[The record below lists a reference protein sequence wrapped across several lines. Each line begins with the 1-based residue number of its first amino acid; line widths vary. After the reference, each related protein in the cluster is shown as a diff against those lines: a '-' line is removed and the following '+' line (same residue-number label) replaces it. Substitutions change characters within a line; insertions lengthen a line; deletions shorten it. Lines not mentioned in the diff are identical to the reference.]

1 MDTMALRCK
10 SCGAPLPSDAT
21 GELLTC
27 QHCGTVQRLVDA
39 RAFLD
44 QISLQINSF
53 LRQAL
58 PVGLDVGAGGGAI
71 DPIARHNLFVQGVRP
86 SLETEYRELK
96 FRCFD
101 LLSHGQIALPF
112 TVASGLNVQND
123 PKDAFI
129 FQAKVR
135 SVSSLA
141 VDDES
146 RKLMA
151 EVDGVATTYA
161 HLLTNAGFLTQPRP
175 ERYPFIARNCKDAAE
190 TLKNVPQL
198 AALQSRLQGLSHLGE
213 ALDQVTQGHPRDS
226 RPAIQ
231 AALADLTKAHDL
243 AQSNFDLS
251 LMITGIEEELAL
263 TRASSYL
270 ADILSTSQGGSS
282 DRSLLAVQA
291 LLKQL
296 TVLLPNT
303 SPTWAVNMG
312 KASRIETVLWMTGE
326 MRKAQMGQ
334 GSVKSVRAPGSL
346 VVPFWVVQVPYSFQT
361 GALWK
366 ARGVE
371 VAETML
377 VAATFALDPGAL
389 SLSDPSRVVT
399 DVFGAREQVG
409 WRDRMAGRETA
420 ISGGGLVTNVVAG
433 AAPGPLSS
441 LPAVPPL
448 TTSDE
453 ASLLV
458 QQYLAWCRR
467 RDREI
472 DQKLKLSS
480 PRVVDLVYIPSTPE
494 ASPSA
499 VIPWM
504 GPLSPRSVG
513 EPPSLA
519 ALAFS

>member
-1 MDTMALRCK
+1 MDAMALRCK
-10 SCGAPLPSDAT
+10 SCGAPLPGEAT

-27 QHCGTVQRLVDA
+27 EHCGTVQRLVDA

-58 PVGLDVGAGGGAI
+58 PAGLDVGAGGGSI
-71 DPIARHNLFVQGVRP
+71 DPIARHNIFVQGVRP

-112 TVASGLNVQND
+112 TVASGLSVQND

-151 EVDGVATTYA
+151 EVDGIATTYA
-161 HLLTNAGFLTQPRP
+161 HLLTNVGFLTQPRP
-175 ERYPFIARNCKDAAE
+175 ERYPFIARNCKDAAD

-213 ALDQVTQGHPRDS
+213 ALDQITQGHPKES
-226 RPAIQ
+226 RPALQ
-231 AALADLTKAHDL
+231 AALADLTQAHSL
-243 AQSNFDLS
+243 AQSDFNLS
-251 LMITGIEEELAL
+251 LMITGIEEEISLAQ
-263 TRASSYL
+263 ASGYL
-270 ADILSTSQGGSS
+270 ADILLASQAGSS
-282 DRSLLAVQA
+282 SRTLLAVQA

-303 SPTWAVNMG
+303 NPTWAVNMG
-312 KASRIETVLWMTGE
+312 KASRVETLLWMTAE

-334 GSVKSVRAPGSL
+334 GSVKSVRSPGSL
-346 VVPFWVVQVPYSFQT
+346 IVPFWVVEVPYSFQT

-371 VAETML
+371 VAEAML
-377 VAATFALDPGAL
+377 VAATFPLDLGAL
-389 SLSDPSRVVT
+389 SLTDPSRVVT

-409 WRDRMAGRETA
+409 WRDRVAGRETA
-420 ISGGGLVTNVVAG
+420 ISGGGLVRNVVAG
-433 AAPGPLSS
+433 AAPGPLPT
-441 LPAVPPL
+441 LPGVPPL
-448 TTSDE
+448 STSDE

-458 QQYLAWCRR
+458 QQYLTWSRR

-472 DQKLKLSS
+472 DQKLRLSS
-480 PRVVDLVYIPSTPE
+480 PRIVDLIYIPSTPE
-494 ASPSA
+494 AAPGP

-513 EPPSLA
+513 EPPVLS